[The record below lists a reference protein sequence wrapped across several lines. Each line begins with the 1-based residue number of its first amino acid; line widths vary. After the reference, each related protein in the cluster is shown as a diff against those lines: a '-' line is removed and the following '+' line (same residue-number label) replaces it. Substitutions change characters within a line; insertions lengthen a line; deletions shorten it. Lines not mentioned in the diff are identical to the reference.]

1 MCTSPMYVVTDF
13 QTCDSTGRPV
23 RTRISYASFNRKKTS
38 FLPPRFSVKKTPCQD
53 CIECRKSKAKEW
65 TDRGVVELEEWE
77 KATMITLTYDDEN
90 VHKVKYIKNDGQ
102 EDETLTLRLID
113 HQNFMKD
120 LRDMIYDETGEK
132 IKFMM
137 CGEYGSAQEYEDANG
152 QKRVGTER
160 PHYHYI
166 IFGHDFDDKKFYKWS
181 YNEWSKIKNPLFKS
195 EKLNKLWK
203 KGHADINEV
212 TPESI
217 GYVCGYVTKK
227 LKGEMAK
234 TEYEDKNREAPFFL
248 TSKGIGKKYFEK
260 NKERFY
266 EKKKLYKKTKKGLET
281 IKLSRYYLKLIE
293 KEDEKKAR
301 EIKRECEKKG
311 NLKMDELLLKT
322 SLSEAEYIA
331 QSHYLSEKRYGNM
344 KRGTL

>member
-1 MCTSPMYVVTDF
+1 MCTSPMYQITDF
-13 QTCDSTGRPV
+13 ATCNSQGRPV
-23 RTRISYASFNRKKTS
+23 RQTISYASYNRLNNC
-38 FLPPRFSVKKTPCQD
+38 FVPPRYSVKKIPCQD

-65 TDRGVVELEEWE
+65 TDRGIVEMEEWD
-77 KATMITLTYDDEN
+77 KATMLTLTYDDD
-90 VHKVKYIKNDGQ
+90 HLPKVKYVKNDGQ
-102 EDETLTLRLID
+102 EAEESSLRLID

-120 LRDMIYDETGEK
+120 LRDHIYAETGEQ

-137 CGEYGSAQEYEDANG
+137 CGEYGNKEKFLDANG
-152 QKRVGTER
+152 QERIGTER
-160 PHYHYI
+160 PHYHYV
-166 IFGHDFDDKKFYKWS
+166 IFGHDFEDKKFYKWS
-181 YNEWSKIKNPLFKS
+181 YSEWSKIKNPLYKS
-195 EKLNKLWK
+195 EALNKLWK
-203 KGHADINEV
+203 KGHADITEA

-227 LKGEMAK
+227 LKGKMAEE
-234 TEYEDKNREAPFFL
+234 EYDEKNKERPFFL
-248 TSKGIGKKYFEK
+248 TSKGIGKRYFEK

-266 EKKKLYKKTKKGLET
+266 EKKKLYKKTKKGLQT

-301 EIKRECEKKG
+301 EIKRDCEKKG
-311 NLKMDELLLKT
+311 NLKMNELLLKT

-331 QSHYLSEKRYGNM
+331 QQHYLDEKRYSGM